1 MSDSA
6 LVEAVRGGREEAVRA
21 LLASGADP
29 DTLTEDGLPVLCAA
43 VAAYDLG
50 VARALIEGGAD
61 PDVALP
67 DGTTPLLRAV
77 DAGSP
82 AMVEAALGRDPG
94 LRLPAPVRE
103 SLLGRARA
111 WHERGA
117 EAELRRRTG
126 ALNPVRAEVVEDE
139 YDHVTQLSLAG
150 HTVRAGHLAILTG
163 LEWTFRI
170 LTPVDELVA
179 RAVSAG
185 DPDDVTWT
193 AARRVL
199 GERRSRQT
207 WSAVTAYRHDP
218 DPLPRRFVVDV
229 LRWYVFSQGSRRN
242 SYDKE
247 AAELLTAWVAEGE
260 DDPEV
265 LAAVLDVLS
274 DTEHGELEDIGLGH
288 ADHPAAVVRARVPA
302 LLLDGGAAASP
313 AARVASL
320 ALARDADPTV
330 RAQAGWWLAVAHD
343 GSTEVSAALVALLR
357 DPDPQVRAF
366 VAEYAAPCPDRTPAV
381 ADALADLVYEGE
393 LNSRLNAVHGLL
405 LRDDPRTDEAV
416 ESLGPLTVPRVSE
429 HDHRVSAI
437 WSWRWKRDHPEP

>member
-6 LVEAVRGGREEAVRA
+6 
-21 LLASGADP
+21 P
-29 DTLTEDGLPVLCAA
+29 TEDGLPVLCAA
-43 VAAYDLG
+43 VAAYDLD
-50 VARALIEGGAD
+50 VARALIESGAD
-61 PDVALP
+61 PDLALP
-67 DGTTPLLRAV
+67 DGTTPLIRAV
-77 DAGSP
+77 EAGSP
-82 AMVEAALGRDPG
+82 AMVAAVLGRDPG
-94 LRLPAPVRE
+94 LRLPASVRE
-103 SLLGRARA
+103 SLLGRARQ

-126 ALNPVRAEVVEDE
+126 ASGPVRAEVVEDE
-139 YDHVTQLSLAG
+139 YDNVTQLSLAG

-193 AARRVL
+193 AARWVL

-218 DPLPRRFVVDV
+218 DPLHRRFVVDV

-274 DTEHGELEDIGLGH
+274 DTEHGELEAVGLGH
-288 ADHPAAVVRARVPA
+288 VDHPAAVVRARVPS
-302 LLLDGGAAASP
+302 LLLDGGAAAGP
-313 AARVASL
+313 AARVALL
-320 ALARDADPTV
+320 ALARDEDSTV
-330 RAQAGWWLAVAHD
+330 RAQAGWCLAVAHD
-343 GSTEVSAALVALLR
+343 GSAEVSAALVALLR

-381 ADALADLVYEGE
+381 TDALADLVHEGE
-393 LNSRLNAVHGLL
+393 LNARLNAVHGLL
-405 LRDDPRTDEAV
+405 LRDDPRTDEAI
-416 ESLGPLTVPRVSE
+416 ESLGTLTVPRVSE

-437 WSWRWKRDHPEP
+437 WTWRWERNPSNP